1 MIKKTNIL
9 AELSDIK
16 RLSGIIKESLDNNVI
31 TVWENNNK
39 ENGTY
44 GSYEF
49 YTVTM
54 EEQTRGEFT
63 KYQPGDTLISHRNIL
78 VRVIPVNINE
88 SKINELGFNQNGN
101 PMGFD
106 NDDSE
111 DDSFIKAFD
120 QEHEPKEEEKEYAD
134 IVFMQGHEAEEV
146 MNILDQQGQEAAMN
160 HLKQWDDGE
169 YHTVTANPFGSKDKL
184 YRQGDYI
191 MAYNTGIPYIGL
203 SKLMTSDDGNLGED
217 ENGGDKMQQVAT
229 AMSLAGTLAQENS
242 FTNSHDKKGVTST
255 PTRIVTNNGQIKPKE
270 KKAAMPIKSFHKL
283 SEVFTKLD

>member
-1 MIKKTNIL
+1 MNKKTNLL

-16 RLSGIIKESLDNNVI
+16 RLCGIIKESLDNNVI
-31 TVWENNNK
+31 TVWENNNRQ
-39 ENGTY
+39 NGTY

-63 KYQPGDTLISHRNIL
+63 KYQPGDTLISHRNVL
-78 VRVIPVNINE
+78 VRVIPVALNE
-88 SKINELGFNQNGN
+88 SKINELGFTQDGN

-106 NDDSE
+106 NADTE
-111 DDSFIKAFD
+111 DDIKKFD
-120 QEHEPKEEEKEYAD
+120 QEHGNAPTDESKEYAD
-134 IVFMQGHEAEEV
+134 IVFLQGHEAEEV
-146 MNILDQQGQEAAMN
+146 MDILNQQGAEAAMN
-160 HLKQWDDGE
+160 HLKQWDNGE
-169 YHTVTANPFGSKDKL
+169 YHNVTENPFGTQDKL
-184 YRQGDYI
+184 YREGDYV
-191 MAYNTGIPYIGL
+191 MGYNTGIPYIGL
-203 SKLMTSDDGNLGED
+203 SKLMTSDDGNLGEE
-217 ENGGDKMQQVAT
+217 ENGDKMQQVAT

-283 SEVFTKLD
+283 SEVFTNLS

>member
-1 MIKKTNIL
+1 MNKKTNLL

-16 RLSGIIKESLDNNVI
+16 RLCGIIKESLDNNVI

-78 VRVIPVNINE
+78 VRVIPVGLNE
-88 SKINELGFNQNGN
+88 SKINELGFTQDGN

-106 NDDSE
+106 GGDSE
-111 DDSFIKAFD
+111 DDIKKFD
-120 QEHEPKEEEKEYAD
+120 QEHGNEPESKEYAD

-146 MNILDQQGQEAAMN
+146 MDILNQQGQEAAMN
-160 HLKQWDDGE
+160 HLKQWDNGE
-169 YHTVTANPFGSKDKL
+169 YHNVTENPFGSQDKL
-184 YRQGDYI
+184 YRQGDYV
-191 MAYNTGIPYIGL
+191 MGYNTGIPYIGL
-203 SKLMTSDDGNLGED
+203 SKLMTSDDGNLGEE
-217 ENGGDKMQQVAT
+217 ENGDDKMQQVAT

-242 FTNSHDKKGVTST
+242 FTNSHDKKTVTST
-255 PTRIVTNNGQIKPKE
+255 PTRVVTNNGQIK
-270 KKAAMPIKSFHKL
+270 SFQKL
-283 SEVFTKLD
+283 SEVFTNLS